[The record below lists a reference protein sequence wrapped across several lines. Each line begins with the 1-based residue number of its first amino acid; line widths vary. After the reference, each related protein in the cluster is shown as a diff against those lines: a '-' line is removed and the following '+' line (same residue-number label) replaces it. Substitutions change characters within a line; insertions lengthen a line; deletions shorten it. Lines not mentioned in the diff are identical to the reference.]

1 MSNTTTFTVYL
12 RRHRSV
18 ARELENRKHG
28 EQIETS
34 YQLDNCERR
43 CNRQSRNLD
52 NLSYV
57 YLNNIDACDKYYRYA
72 RKYSFTNLIFIN

>member
-1 MSNTTTFTVYL
+1 MSNNATFTVYL

-28 EQIETS
+28 ELIDTS
-34 YQLDNCERR
+34 YKLDDCERR

-52 NLSYV
+52 HLSYV
-57 YLNNIDACDKYYRYA
+57 YLNNIDTCDKYYKYA
-72 RKYSFTNLIFIN
+72 RKHKYI